1 MSDYSVISRPYARA
15 AFEVAQS
22 EAQLAQWSEQL
33 ALVNAVV
40 SNEALASALENPRV
54 ERKQLADLVIEACGQ
69 TLSQSVSNLI
79 HLMAENRRLAAFPG
93 VVEGFEALRAQAEAR
108 LPVTVRSATEM
119 AAAQRQQLEAK
130 LKARFGREVEAQYE
144 LDRDLLGGAVIEAGD
159 VIIDGSLRN
168 KLERLNGALHKG

>member
-22 EAQLAQWSEQL
+22 EGQLAQWSEQL
-33 ALVNAVV
+33 EAVNLVVTND
-40 SNEALASALENPRV
+40 ALAAVLQNPRV
-54 ERKQLADLVIEACGQ
+54 ERQKIADLILEVAGQ
-69 TLSQSVSNLI
+69 KLSQGVTNLI
-79 HLMAENRRLAAFPG
+79 RLMADNRRLAAFPG

-119 AAAQRQQLEAK
+119 AAAQKKQLEAK

-144 LDRDLLGGAVIEAGD
+144 LDRELLGGAVIEAGD

-168 KLERLNGALHKG
+168 KLERLRGALHKA